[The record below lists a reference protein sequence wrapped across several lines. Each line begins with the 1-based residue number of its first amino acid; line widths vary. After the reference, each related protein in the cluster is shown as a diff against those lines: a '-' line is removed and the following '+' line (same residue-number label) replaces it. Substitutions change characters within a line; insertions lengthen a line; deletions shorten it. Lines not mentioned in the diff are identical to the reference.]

1 MQWLSFAISASLLL
15 SFTHAAPT
23 STPRLCVGINTMNH
37 HVTSLLDHVN
47 EFEQNHDLPHSDR
60 HALSSIVDA
69 SRDFLSSKLQRTCSR
84 VVNHAVVS
92 RVLFLMYMFG

>member
-1 MQWLSFAISASLLL
+1 
-15 SFTHAAPT
+15 
-23 STPRLCVGINTMNH
+23 MNH

-47 EFEQNHDLPHSDR
+47 EFEQNHDLPHYDR

-69 SRDFLSSKLQRTCSR
+69 SRDFLNSRLQRTCSR

-92 RVLFLMYMFG
+92 LPECTCLVNWLLTLELQTESAPVSIFPAF